1 MRQWFRTGLIV
12 LSLFAAS
19 TALAAT
25 VNVSQ
30 INRKFTPEELQVASG
45 TTVHIVNDD
54 KVTHHIYVD
63 SPTMKFDSGEQPVGS
78 TVDVVFDKQG
88 TFTVLCAIHPTMR
101 LKVTVQ

>member
-1 MRQWFRTGLIV
+1 MRRWFRTGLVV
-12 LSLFAAS
+12 LSFFAAS
-19 TALAAT
+19 AVLAAT

-30 INRKFTPEELQVASG
+30 KDRKFTPDELVISAG

-88 TFTVLCAIHPTMR
+88 TFTVLCAIHPTMH
-101 LKVTVQ
+101 LKVTVK

>member
-1 MRQWFRTGLIV
+1 MRRWFRSGLIV
-12 LSLFAAS
+12 LSLCAA
-19 TALAAT
+19 TAAWAIT

-30 INRKFTPEELQVASG
+30 VNRKFTPDTLTVAVG

-63 SPTMKFDSGEQPVGS
+63 SPAMKFDSGEQPVGS

-88 TFTVLCAIHPTMR
+88 TFTVLCAIHPTMH
-101 LKVTVQ
+101 LSVTVQ